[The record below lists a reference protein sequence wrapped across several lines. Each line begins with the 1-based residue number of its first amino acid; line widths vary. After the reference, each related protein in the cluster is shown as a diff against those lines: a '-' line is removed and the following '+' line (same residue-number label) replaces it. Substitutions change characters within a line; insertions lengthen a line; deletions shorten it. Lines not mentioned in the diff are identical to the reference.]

1 MSRSLSHDLL
11 ELTCLGEAEDCDKRP
26 MDFSYTDAQEAF
38 RRELR
43 AWLEENVPG
52 GWLDGDRK
60 LPDDEDE
67 RIRFLTN
74 WQRILAEDDWAGI
87 HWPEE
92 YGGRGASL
100 IEQTIYREE
109 MARIN
114 APPQINVIGINLIG
128 PTLIELGTEEQKRRF
143 VPNILSAEEIWCQGY
158 SEPEA
163 GSDVASLTTRAER
176 DGDEWQLNGQKIWTS
191 YAHVADWC
199 FLVAR
204 TDSSGTKHEG
214 LTAFLV
220 DMDQEGIST
229 EPIRQANDDRSF
241 NQVYF
246 DDAVTT
252 SNMVVGE
259 VDEGWDVV
267 MALSAYEH
275 GMTSIYSIEQ
285 RYEKLLEYCR
295 TETRGGTRLIEKPHI
310 RQQLADFDARIQAAK
325 VSHYRNVSKQRE
337 MGSPGPEGSMDLV
350 VSDELRKDLL
360 NFAVNVRGPAAALW
374 ENGHEGFD
382 ETSGY
387 IRSYGSWIAAGTGDI
402 QRNIIGERVLGLPKD
417 IKSETSHRSE

>member
-1 MSRSLSHDLL
+1 
-11 ELTCLGEAEDCDKRP
+11 
-26 MDFSYTDAQEAF
+26 MDFSYTEAQESF
-38 RRELR
+38 RHELR
-43 AWLEENVPG
+43 DWLEENLPD
-52 GWLDGDRK
+52 GWLENPEIPSDR
-60 LPDDEDE
+60 EE
-67 RIRFLTN
+67 RNAFFKE
-74 WQRILAEDDWAGI
+74 WQQTLAADNWAGI
-87 HWPEE
+87 HWPEA

-109 MARIN
+109 MARVN
-114 APPQINVIGINLIG
+114 APPQINLIGVNLIG
-128 PTLIELGTEEQKRRF
+128 PTLIEVGTEEQKERF

-158 SEPEA
+158 SEPES
-163 GSDVASLTTRAER
+163 GSDVASLTTKAEK
-176 DGDEWQLNGQKIWTS
+176 DGDEWVINGQKIWTS
-191 YAHVADWC
+191 YAHIADWC

-220 DMDQEGIST
+220 DMDQDGIST
-229 EPIRQANDDRSF
+229 EPIHQANDDRTF

-252 SNMVVGE
+252 DDLVVGE

-267 MALSAYEH
+267 MTLSAFEH

-285 RYEKLLEYCR
+285 EYLDLLEYCQE
-295 TETRGGTRLIEKPHI
+295 ETRGGTPLIEDDNV
-310 RQQLADFDARIQAAK
+310 RRQLADLDARIQAAK
-325 VSHYRNVSKQRE
+325 MTHYRNVSTQME
-337 MGSPGPEGSMDLV
+337 TGTPGPEASMDLV

-360 NFAVNVRGPAAALW
+360 NFAVDIKGPAAALW
-374 ENGHEGFD
+374 DNEHEAVD

-402 QRNIIGERVLGLPKD
+402 QRNIIGEQVLGLPKD
-417 IKSETSHRSE
+417 IKSKTSHRGE